1 MSNLIFSL
9 NASLPVFCTMML
21 GWLFR
26 RIGVMDER
34 FASAANSFVF
44 KIALPVNLF
53 NQLYAVDILAVWDTT
68 FVVYCFAATFLSI
81 AIAWLLSHFVTPRDK
96 GEFVQASYR
105 SSSSLLGMA
114 YIQNVYGTAEMG
126 SLMIIGAVPLYNVAA
141 VLILSLMKPDGGALN
156 GAKLKKTLK
165 GVATNTIIWGILI
178 GMLWAMLKLPMPT
191 FCAKTISNVAAT
203 STPLGLMAMGAQL
216 DFKKMGGALRSALGA
231 SFLKLVGF
239 AAIFV
244 PVAVMLGYREQK
256 LMAALIMLGS
266 ATTVTSYVTARNMG
280 HDGVL
285 SSAVTMLT
293 TLLSAVTLTFWI
305 YLLKSLGML

>member
-21 GWLFR
+21 GYLFR
-26 RIGVMDER
+26 KLGLMDER
-34 FASAANSFVF
+34 FAAAANSFVF
-44 KIALPVNLF
+44 KVALPVNLF
-53 NQLYAVDILAVWDTT
+53 YQLYAVDVIAVWDTT
-68 FVVYCFAATFLSI
+68 FVLYCFAATLLSI
-81 AIAWLLSHFVTPRDK
+81 LIGWGLSHLTEPRLR

-114 YIQNVYGTAEMG
+114 YIQNIYGTAEMG

-141 VLILSLMKPDGGALN
+141 VIILSLMKPEGGALD
-156 GAKLKKTLK
+156 GTKLKKALK
-165 GVATNTIIWGILI
+165 GIATNAIIWGILLGI
-178 GMLWAMLKLPMPT
+178 LWAVLKIPMPT

-216 DFKKMGGALRSALGA
+216 DFQKMGGALKPALGA
-231 SFLKLVGF
+231 SFLKLIGF
-239 AAIFV
+239 AALFV
-244 PVAVMLGYREQK
+244 PVAVLLGYREQK

-266 ATTVTSYVTARNMG
+266 AATVTCFVTARNLG
-280 HDGVL
+280 HEGVL

-305 YLLKSLGML
+305 YLLKTLGML

>member
-26 RIGVMDER
+26 RIGVMDDR

-53 NQLYAVDILAVWDTT
+53 YQLYAVDILAVWDTT
-68 FVVYCFAATFLSI
+68 FVVYCFIATFLSI
-81 AIAWLLSHFVTPRDK
+81 GIAWLLSRLVVPRER

-156 GAKLKKTLK
+156 GARLKKTLK

-178 GMLWAMLKLPMPT
+178 GILWAVLKLPMPV
-191 FCAKTISNVAAT
+191 FCAKTVSNVAAT

-216 DFKKMGGALRSALGA
+216 DFKKMGGAIRSAMGA
-231 SFLKLVGF
+231 SFLKLIGF
-239 AAIFV
+239 TALFI
-244 PVAVMLGYREQK
+244 PVAVLLGYREQK

-266 ATTVTSYVTARNMG
+266 ATTVTSYVTARNLG

-285 SSAVTMLT
+285 SSAVTMIT
-293 TLLSAVTLTFWI
+293 TLFSAVTLTLWI
-305 YLLKSLGML
+305 YILKSLGML